1 MKLARAIHFDES
13 DQFVFASPARTGE
26 WCISGGFEFS
36 DWTEG
41 DLVGK
46 ARQAF
51 ANGWLGLETFG
62 RVTFVAV
69 TQAEPSEIEALELAL
84 AQHFVTYYGAPSVE
98 AARPVAREEI
108 FHMGDLCEDHDPN
121 TLLTVSRELT
131 EAGVNE
137 AFRVIEADQ
146 ADLSQ
151 FAVHGDAE
159 PLHGHDHGHDHDH
172 DHDHGDGPGHVHGP
186 GCKH

>member
-13 DQFVFASPARTGE
+13 DQNVFHSPARTGE

-36 DWTEG
+36 NWTDA

-69 TQAEPSEIEALELAL
+69 TQIEAAEVEALETAL
-84 AQHFVTYYGAPSVE
+84 AQHFVELYGAPSVE
-98 AARPVAREEI
+98 AAIGVARDEIAQMSELCDEHDHNTLITVARE
-108 FHMGDLCEDHDPN
+108 
-121 TLLTVSRELT
+121 LTDTGVH
-131 EAGVNE
+131 EAYRTIQAHG
-137 AFRVIEADQ
+137 AGLDQ
-146 ADLSQ
+146 L
-151 FAVHGDAE
+151 AVHGTPDN
-159 PLHGHDHGHDHDH
+159 
-172 DHDHGDGPGHVHGP
+172 
-186 GCKH
+186 